1 MNLRPIGRERNPRM
15 RFLPAA
21 AIILTATVFA
31 AVPPGLAAS
40 AGRNGA
46 SRDIFGLAT
55 SSSKQ
60 SHQQGAA
67 QSKTNTVS
75 PFGTPAQR
83 KVSDRRWKA
92 ASKIADCLQ
101 NRAIPPNTNLT
112 FSGKINSIVSDGRYT
127 IVRLFE
133 SVEIRVENGS
143 KADVPVTYTLVV
155 DAETA
160 TGLSLKEGVKKS
172 FTVDSNY
179 AYMVWDDDGCTVR
192 AVHNSLT
199 DQDDTPAPAAKR

>member
-1 MNLRPIGRERNPRM
+1 M

-21 AIILTATVFA
+21 AVLILTATVFA
-31 AVPPGLAAS
+31 AVPLGLAAS
-40 AGRNGA
+40 AGKNGT
-46 SRDIFGLAT
+46 SRGIFDIAT
-55 SSSKQ
+55 SPSKPG
-60 SHQQGAA
+60 SQQGTAP
-67 QSKTNTVS
+67 SRTTTVS
-75 PFGTPAQR
+75 PFGAPAQR

-133 SVEIRVENGS
+133 SVEIRVENGA

-160 TGLSLKEGVKKS
+160 TSLSLTEGVKKS